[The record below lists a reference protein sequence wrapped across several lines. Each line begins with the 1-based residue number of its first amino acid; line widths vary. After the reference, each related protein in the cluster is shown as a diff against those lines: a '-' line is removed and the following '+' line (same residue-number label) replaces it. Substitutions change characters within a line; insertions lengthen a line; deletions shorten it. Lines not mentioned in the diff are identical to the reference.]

1 MILAWSITE
10 VVRYAFYEFA
20 LLGVD
25 VPILTW
31 ARYVHNEVRQAI
43 LTNITCRY
51 NLFIILYPI
60 GASSEAFLSLSTL
73 PPLSSLSL
81 ESILASLNP
90 LTFVLKYLPHSLRTK
105 LISTTIGRHALW
117 TMARSSVQR
126 KSKDYWGFI
135 EIARLVLFFL
145 WWPGRSYTPDA
156 LWTPLTS

>member
-25 VPILTW
+25 MPILTW
-31 ARYVHNEVRQAI
+31 ARYDSDAVSQQRIQADSY
-43 LTNITCRY
+43 RY

-73 PPLSSLSL
+73 PPLSTLSL
-81 ESILASLNP
+81 ESVLASLNP
-90 LTFVLKYLPHSLRTK
+90 LTFILKYLPHSIRTK
-105 LISTTIGRHALW
+105 LISTTVGRHALW
-117 TMARSSVQR
+117 TMARASVQR
-126 KSKDYWGFI
+126 KAKDYWGFI

-145 WWPGRSYTPDA
+145 WWPGEITGTR
-156 LWTPLTS
+156 